1 MPYYLCRLAPP
12 RPNFMADMSSDEL
25 ALMRAHVEYW
35 RPYVEV
41 GRVAAMGPVA
51 DPAGEWGVA
60 IIEAGSV
67 GEVEALQA
75 GDPVIVSRRGFS
87 YRNCFMPSVA
97 LRPVEPRAAVST
109 ISP

>member
-1 MPYYLCRLAPP
+1 
-12 RPNFMADMSSDEL
+12 MADMTSDEL

-41 GRVAAMGPVA
+41 GRVVAMGPVA
-51 DPAGEWGVA
+51 DPAGEWAVA
-60 IIEAGSV
+60 IMEAASP

-75 GDPVIVSRRGFS
+75 RDPAILAGRGFS
-87 YRNCFMPSVA
+87 YQNYLMPRVA
-97 LRPVEPRAAVST
+97 LRPIEPRAAVST

>member
-75 GDPVIVSRRGFS
+75 GDPVIVSRCGFS
-87 YRNCFMPSVA
+87 YRNYFMPSVA